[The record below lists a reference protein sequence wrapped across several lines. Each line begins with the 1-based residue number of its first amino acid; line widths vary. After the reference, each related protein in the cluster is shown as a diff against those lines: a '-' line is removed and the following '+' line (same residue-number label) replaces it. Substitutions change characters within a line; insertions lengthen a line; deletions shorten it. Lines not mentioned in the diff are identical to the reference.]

1 MARRR
6 VRRPKKRKPN
16 PSFRRSNP
24 GGAIT
29 GMVMNGVWVG
39 VGMYAGS
46 IVSGFISPILG
57 GITGSLGIVGSL
69 AEGVLTAYLVGWLGN
84 RTIGHGDLMAA
95 GAFGA
100 QVPGLI
106 GSVLGGAG
114 SIFGSLTG
122 GGNAVAPSPTAPSAI
137 ASGAPQAGTPT
148 VVASSG
154 NPLQQVVSGS
164 TQAGWHGTAMP
175 SHTFG

>member
-1 MARRR
+1 MAAKKRRR
-6 VRRPKKRKPN
+6 TRRRRPN
-16 PSFRRSNP
+16 PSFRRPNP

-57 GITGSLGIVGSL
+57 GITSSLGIVGSL

-114 SIFGSLTG
+114 SIVGSLTG
-122 GGNAVAPSPTAPSAI
+122 GNTTSAPSPTAPAAI

-148 VVASSG
+148 VIASSAM
-154 NPLQQVVSGS
+154 PMQQVVSGA